1 MNVPA
6 PDPMDMSIE
15 FVSSY
20 LYHSTEQVSDTDL
33 ERQLLLLA
41 EQVAGDQFMAEG
53 VLSALAH
60 IASTAL
66 IGFAEMQR
74 RPVDQVWPELAE
86 AIRSAGPDTTP

>member
-41 EQVAGDQFMAEG
+41 GAGRRRSIHG
-53 VLSALAH
+53 RRC
-60 IASTAL
+60 T
-66 IGFAEMQR
+66 QR
-74 RPVDQVWPELAE
+74 LGTYRVDRADRFRRD
-86 AIRSAGPDTTP
+86 ATPTR